1 MQPNQRQVFSQIL
14 VHALPTVLIGWV
26 ALALITQAGARV
38 TSAAQEPTPDG
49 QIQLPTATPT
59 LVGGPS
65 ATPSRTPTQSPV
77 LAEAIGEANLRAGP
91 GLDFDVV
98 GQITAGN
105 PIPVIGRSFEFPWY
119 QVAFEGVPEAWVF
132 EQLVTIDGDIS
143 TVPIVDSVSLPTID
157 PTQLALEQT
166 AIIILQTPGAAETA
180 TAAAVSMPTG
190 VFTQIPEQAAG
201 VSAPPT
207 FTPAPPVNQIDALP
221 NQPASASQGGPIPP
235 AAVILG
241 LAVMGILSLT
251 LGLLRRIVT

>member
-1 MQPNQRQVFSQIL
+1 MQSNVHTALFKNIRRLLPVTLIVLVLGVFSLQIK
-14 VHALPTVLIGWV
+14 TE
-26 ALALITQAGARV
+26 V
-38 TSAAQEPTPDG
+38 TAAQEPTPPPDG

-132 EQLVTIDGDIS
+132 EQLVTIAGDIS
-143 TVPIVDSVSLPTID
+143 TVPVVDAPNIPTID
-157 PTQLALEQT
+157 PVQLSIEQT
-166 AIIILQTPGAAETA
+166 ATIIIQTPGAAETA
-180 TAAAVSMPTG
+180 TAAAFSVPTG
-190 VFTQIPEQAAG
+190 VFTQAPDQPEG

-207 FTPAPPVNQIDALP
+207 FTAAPPINQIEALP
-221 NQPASASQGGPIPP
+221 EQGSSSGPVPP
-235 AAVILG
+235 AAVIVT
-241 LAVMGILSLT
+241 LAVMGVLSLS
-251 LGLLRRIVT
+251 LGLLRRITT